1 MRSARQTGQM
11 GVVNALPTPVC
22 MRIDN
27 LRLSIAGYHLAI
39 GPSERDSS
47 ARISLRPGA
56 ANLEGRM
63 VNDTV
68 GVLGRESV
76 ACIFQ

>member
-1 MRSARQTGQM
+1 MSTVQPNLYRAAAARLPPWVTCRLTGE
-11 GVVNALPTPVC
+11 GY
-22 MRIDN
+22 
-27 LRLSIAGYHLAI
+27 RLFI